1 MAKLKI
7 ITYPN
12 KALRVKAK
20 KVANPK
26 SPEIEALIKEMTSC
40 MKENNGLG
48 LAATQIGKPIRL
60 CVIEDG
66 GIIFSMINPKIT
78 SYSKVLAEI
87 EEGCL
92 SFPGKY
98 FPIKRPEKIKAR
110 YLNEQGERV
119 KMKADGLLARAV
131 QHEIDH
137 LDGILLIDHKKTKK

>member
-12 KALRVKAK
+12 KALREKAK
-20 KVANPK
+20 KIT
-26 SPEIEALIKEMTSC
+26 SPESSDIKKTIDEMIAC
-40 MKENNGLG
+40 MKEHNGLG

-60 CVIEDG
+60 CVIEEEG
-66 GIIFSMINPKIT
+66 EKYVMINPKIT
-78 SYSKVLAEI
+78 SFSKELIEI

-98 FPIKRPEKIKAR
+98 FLIKRPEKIKAR
-110 YLNEQGERV
+110 YLNENGERV
-119 KMKADGLLARAV
+119 KIKADGLLARAV

-137 LDGILLIDHKKTKK
+137 LDGILLIDHKKQKK